1 VDGPQD
7 FRQKWDGDGRSP
19 ATQRSG
25 AIPDAS
31 IQLVLHGPVTAGPA
45 GGRAVA
51 VGGARSQALVAYLA
65 LAPGRCVPRTELAAL
80 LWPDRGEE
88 QARASLR
95 QELSVLRR
103 VLGEDVLVADRSTV
117 RLSGR
122 VEILPPEAG
131 TQLLAGLDL
140 ASAPFEEWLGAAR
153 RADAAV
159 RGRDSRAGAAAAL
172 EAGDGRAAEWLAR
185 VALDLDS
192 YDEEAMRLWLRAA
205 QLTGDRLAALDGF
218 ARFRAALRDDLQAEP
233 EAETAALADALRQGA
248 PLPAGREQAGTVA
261 SGPPTIAVL
270 AFEDLSAEAPDMFA
284 TGIVEEITVAL
295 SRVHEFHVIAR
306 QSAFALRGQG
316 LDVPETARR
325 LGADYLVEGTVRRA
339 GDRVRLSVQLVRGV
353 DGHTLWSSRFDDRI
367 DDLFDLQDRIAA
379 LVAGRVAP
387 NLRSAEIARAGGRP
401 PADRSSYD
409 LMLTAFPHFWA
420 HGREE
425 NATAIRLLAS
435 AVERDPGNAFA
446 TAMLAWAH
454 AQQSSYM
461 WSADPEAERAT
472 ALALADRAA
481 AAVTDHA
488 PTLTAIGAAI
498 SLAAADAERAN
509 AFIDRAIDID
519 PNNAWAWMRRGWAR
533 AYDGLT
539 EEACL
544 AMDRAELLSPLDPFR
559 FNMLLGRAA
568 ALFNW
573 TDHKAEA
580 VALIEQ
586 ALRLN
591 PRAHWCWRM
600 LMTCYFRMGEFEK
613 SRVAGRRLLQH
624 YPDLTIDY
632 VDRSLPPWGFKIR
645 AEYLESFRASGV
657 PEA

>member
-1 VDGPQD
+1 MDGSQD
-7 FRQKWDGDGRSP
+7 FRQNCLGDGGP
-19 ATQRSG
+19 LTTQRSG
-25 AIPDAS
+25 AIPGAS
-31 IQLVLHGPVTAGPA
+31 IQLVLHGPVTARID
-45 GGRAVA
+45 GGSAVV
-51 VGGARSQALVAYLA
+51 VGGARSQALVACLA
-65 LAPGRCVPRTELAAL
+65 LAPGRCAPRAELAAL

-103 VLGEDVLVADRSTV
+103 VFREDVLVADRSTV

-122 VEILPPEAG
+122 VEIRPPEPG

-140 ASAPFEEWLGAAR
+140 ASAPFEDWLRAAR
-153 RADAAV
+153 RADAVA
-159 RGRDSRAGAAAAL
+159 RGRESRAGAEAAL
-172 EAGDGRAAEWLAR
+172 AAGDGAMAERLAR
-185 VALDLDS
+185 AALDLDG
-192 YDEEAMRLWLRAA
+192 YDEAAMRLWLRAA

-218 ARFRAALRDDLQAEP
+218 VRFCKALRDDLQAEP
-233 EAETAALADALRQGA
+233 EKETAALADALRQGA
-248 PLPAGREQAGTVA
+248 PAESARSTTDAGP

-270 AFEDLSAEAPDMFA
+270 AFEDLSAETPDMFA
-284 TGIVEEITVAL
+284 TGIVEEITGAL

-316 LDVPETARR
+316 LDAPATARR

-339 GDRVRLSVQLVRGV
+339 GDRVRLSVQLVRGA
-353 DGHTLWSSRFDDRI
+353 DGHTLWSHRFDDRI

-387 NLRSAEIARAGGRP
+387 NLRSAEIARAGRRP

-409 LMLTAFPHFWA
+409 LTLMAFPHFWA
-420 HGREE
+420 HGRDE
-425 NATAIRLLAS
+425 NASAIRLLAS

-461 WSADPEAERAT
+461 WSTDPEADQAT

-481 AAVTDHA
+481 ARVTDHA

-573 TDHKAEA
+573 TERKAEA
-580 VALIEQ
+580 IALIEQ

-613 SRVAGRRLLQH
+613 SRAAGRRLLQH